1 MIRVLCLFL
10 IVSFFLSSQWGEI
23 SYGNESLPT
32 GRESLIDKYHEIEK
46 ELEKNSGYVPFYV
59 ESSVS
64 KNASHVDIY
73 GAIKYPFGLI
83 KNEFLVPTN
92 WCEIVLPHPDVRAC
106 IYKKVNDTWLLNIYN
121 VNKFSK
127 PLEDAYQMKFVYRK

>member
-10 IVSFFLSSQWGEI
+10 IVSFFLSSQWCEI

-32 GRESLIDKYHEIEK
+32 GRESLLDKYHKIEK
-46 ELEKNSGYVPFYV
+46 ELEKNSGHVPFYV
-59 ESSVS
+59 ESSVN

-73 GAIKYPFGLI
+73 GAIRYPFGLI

-106 IYKKVNDTWLLNIYN
+106 TYKKVIHGCSTSITSINSPDLLRMHI
-121 VNKFSK
+121 K
-127 PLEDAYQMKFVYRK
+127 